1 MLFQIWPISITKR
14 GKRSTTVY
22 QLTVNRKGAYLR
34 VGGRADSEQI
44 LQRQRQKMKLLFGLP
59 EELCYQGGE
68 DEVLEICKAFE
79 QNKLL
84 FKASTIL
91 KII

>member
-1 MLFQIWPISITKR
+1 
-14 GKRSTTVY
+14 
-22 QLTVNRKGAYLR
+22 
-34 VGGRADSEQI
+34 
-44 LQRQRQKMKLLFGLP
+44 MKLLFGLP